1 MPGVWAEV
9 GGAGPGD
16 GAVSRRRKAVRVV
29 RRPRF
34 ENPELFPAWIF
45 AKPPDGYDAVNLR
58 GGPVFEVMA
67 EMGLRV
73 QVIEAGAGDVRVEF
87 LRPWTYVYLPVP
99 ADDCQP
105 WVEGLPSYSSVIM
118 DCHFPIMNMET
129 AIGTDRT
136 LIDVI
141 DNKDTLLA
149 NLAAADVVTV
159 PKETWAA
166 DLSEVN
172 PNVFLLPDLRES
184 DQDPS
189 GFIMRLSEI
198 AQASIRVKQ
207 ARLVARRE
215 MGL

>member
-1 MPGVWAEV
+1 MI
-9 GGAGPGD
+9 
-16 GAVSRRRKAVRVV
+16 RRRKAVRVA
-29 RRPRF
+29 RLPRF

-45 AKPPDGYDAVNLR
+45 AKPPAGYDAVNLR

-87 LRPWTYVYLPVP
+87 HRPWTYVYLPVP
-99 ADDCQP
+99 SADCSA

-129 AIGTDRT
+129 AIGADQT
-136 LIDVI
+136 LIDLI

-149 NLAAADVVTV
+149 NLAVADVVTV
-159 PKETWAA
+159 PKEEWAA
-166 DLSEVN
+166 DLAEVN
-172 PNVFLLPDLRES
+172 RNVFLLPDLKES

-189 GFIMRLSEI
+189 VFIMRLSEI
-198 AQASIRVKQ
+198 AQASAKAKQ
-207 ARLVARRE
+207 SRLDARRE